1 VSLKIQHLEV
11 RCDTKSRDNV
21 FVSVSVVV
29 QYRVMEN
36 KVASA
41 YYKLTDPRAQISS
54 YVHDVIRSTLPKLEL
69 DEAFASKD
77 EIAYAV
83 KNQLTTLMFEYG
95 FEIVAALVVDLSPN
109 AHVKKAM
116 NDINGTCPYNTRSS
130 IIYINHQEYHLSM
143 PLFLFRY
150 KTNECE

>member
-1 VSLKIQHLEV
+1 
-11 RCDTKSRDNV
+11 
-21 FVSVSVVV
+21 VSVSVVV

-41 YYKLTDPRAQISS
+41 YYKLMDPKAQISS
-54 YVHDVIRSTLPKLEL
+54 YVYDVIRSTLPKLEL

-83 KNQLTTLMFEYG
+83 KSQLTSLMFEYG

-109 AHVKKAM
+109 AHVKQAM
-116 NDINGTCPYNTRSS
+116 NEINGTYTSMRHWIHRTELRISS
-130 IIYINHQEYHLSM
+130 S
-143 PLFLFRY
+143 
-150 KTNECE
+150 